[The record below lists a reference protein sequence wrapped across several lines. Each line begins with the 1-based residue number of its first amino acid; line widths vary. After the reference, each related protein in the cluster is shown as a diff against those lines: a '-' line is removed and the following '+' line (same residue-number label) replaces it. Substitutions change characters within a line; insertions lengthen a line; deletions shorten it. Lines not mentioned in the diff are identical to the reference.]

1 MQTISKLVI
10 SIYLHLVLDRQLWP
24 ATRRRPRTI
33 SADAD
38 VQTEIF
44 MGRLNQLSYLHRQ
57 WPAGKVTDYQNLVT
71 THMHVTF
78 FLKTKLNLHGS
89 DTHMI

>member
-24 ATRRRPRTI
+24 AMRRRPRTI

-57 WPAGKVTDYQNLVT
+57 
-71 THMHVTF
+71 
-78 FLKTKLNLHGS
+78 
-89 DTHMI
+89 

>member
-1 MQTISKLVI
+1 METISKLVI

-57 WPAGKVTDYQNLVT
+57 
-71 THMHVTF
+71 
-78 FLKTKLNLHGS
+78 
-89 DTHMI
+89 